1 MSRATLAELR
11 NILRGMTEAGTAD
24 WTLGTIS
31 FFDDTQLD
39 IILDRYRSDFTHE
52 QMTPRPI
59 VGVGGTSLWF
69 EYEANRT
76 NLEQT
81 DGGTAIFYVQDGTG
95 ATVGTADYTT
105 DYLRGVIEFAVDRGG
120 SVYYWNGRSYDLNA
134 AAADIWRKKASH
146 YAKSFSFSTDNHRV
160 ERSQLYKQA
169 SEMAEMYEGMGGNA
183 VITMQTWRSDTDV
196 I

>member
-1 MSRATLAELR
+1 MSRTTLSDLR
-11 NILRGMTEAGTAD
+11 SILRGMTEAGTED

-31 FFDDTQLD
+31 FFDNDQLD
-39 IILDRYRSDFTHE
+39 IILDRHRSDYIHE

-59 VGVGGTSLWF
+59 VGVGGTSLWY
-69 EYEANRT
+69 EYEANKA

-95 ATVGTADYTT
+95 ATVGTAEYSA
-105 DYLRGVIEFAVDRGG
+105 DYLRGVIEFSVDRGG
-120 SVYYWNGRSYDLNA
+120 SVYYWTGRSYDLNA
-134 AAADIWRKKASH
+134 AAADVWRKKASH
-146 YAKSFSFSTDNHRV
+146 YAKSFSFSTDNHTV
-160 ERSQLYKQA
+160 KRSELYTQA
-169 SEMAEMYEGMGGNA
+169 VKMAEMYEGMGGNA